1 MITRRRF
8 LKLCAFNAG
17 ALILRPWVGWASLQT
32 DWPDAERLGRN
43 CVGGIINLRARPS
56 SNSTIIRELYED
68 TIVVWLRDVIGEAPA
83 GVLSRTW
90 VETPDGYLYA
100 PSVQPVKNFPN
111 VPISSLPENLGEKG
125 VWGEVTIPYVD
136 LKLINEAPS
145 SPWFKAVTKPRL
157 YYSQVVWI
165 DDIKTNEQGNLI
177 YRVNEK
183 QGSYGDVFWAAAEA
197 FRPLTQEELEP
208 IHPEVT
214 DKKVVVDLNHQTLS
228 CFEGNNE
235 VFFCRISSGAKFDF
249 QGNPVDEWST
259 PIGPHPIWRKLVSI
273 HMSGGSSGAGWDTP
287 GVAWT
292 TLFAGNGVAIHSTF
306 WHNDFGT
313 PRSHGCVNALPEDSK
328 WIFRWTMPHVAYNP
342 GDVTVQMPGG
352 TIVDIIEG

>member
-1 MITRRRF
+1 MITRRKF
-8 LKLCAFNAG
+8 LKLCALNAG
-17 ALILRPWVGWASLQT
+17 ALLLRPWLGWARLQT

-56 SNSTIIRELYED
+56 SNSTIIKELYED

-83 GVLSRTW
+83 GVLSRSW

-125 VWGEVTIPYVD
+125 VWAEVTIPFVD
-136 LKLINEAPS
+136 LVLVNQAPS
-145 SPWFKAVTKPRL
+145 SPWFKAVSKPRL

-165 DDIKTNEQGNLI
+165 DDIKSNEQGNVI

-208 IHPEVT
+208 IHPDVI
-214 DKKVVVDLNHQTLS
+214 DKKVIVDLNHQTLS
-228 CFEGNNE
+228 CLEGNNE
-235 VFFCRISSGAKFDF
+235 VFFCRISSGAKFDY
-249 QGNPVDEWST
+249 QGNPIDEWST

-292 TLFAGNGVAIHSTF
+292 SLFAGNGVAIHSTF

-328 WIFRWTMPHVAYNP
+328 WIFRWTTPHVAYNP

-352 TIVDIIEG
+352 TIVEVIEG